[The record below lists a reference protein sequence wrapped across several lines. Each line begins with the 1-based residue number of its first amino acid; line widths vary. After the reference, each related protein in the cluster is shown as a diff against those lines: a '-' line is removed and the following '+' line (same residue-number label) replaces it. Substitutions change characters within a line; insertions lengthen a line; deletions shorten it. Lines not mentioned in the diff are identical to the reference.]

1 MNPLSISYMET
12 LVAIFDKFC
21 VDDQRKY
28 YATKEQQYREA
39 MRGATWI
46 RAGMALIT
54 GLASAL
60 VVFLADGND
69 ANIHALRVLVIIAI
83 IAPAIAAGFNTLA
96 DLYQWQRMYT
106 TFGNAFESM
115 AKAAGQEPVRGH
127 QDPIRLRALLDLYVS
142 TTLNIM
148 GDETNQWGQLIRE
161 PEEIE
166 QYLTKAQE
174 RVDKLPQDVKDAFEK
189 ASQKPED

>member
-46 RAGMALIT
+46 RAGMALVT

-60 VVFLADGND
+60 VVFLAGDTSLATLGV
-69 ANIHALRVLVIIAI
+69 LRILVIIAI

-96 DLYQWQRMYT
+96 DLYQW
-106 TFGNAFESM
+106 
-115 AKAAGQEPVRGH
+115 
-127 QDPIRLRALLDLYVS
+127 
-142 TTLNIM
+142 
-148 GDETNQWGQLIRE
+148 
-161 PEEIE
+161 
-166 QYLTKAQE
+166 
-174 RVDKLPQDVKDAFEK
+174 
-189 ASQKPED
+189 